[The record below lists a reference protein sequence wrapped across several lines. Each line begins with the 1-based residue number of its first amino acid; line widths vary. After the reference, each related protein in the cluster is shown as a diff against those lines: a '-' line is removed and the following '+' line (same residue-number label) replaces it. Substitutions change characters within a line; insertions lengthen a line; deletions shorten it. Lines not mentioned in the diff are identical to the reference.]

1 VRNTKIVATLG
12 PATDS
17 PESLRRLFDAGVNV
31 FRLNASHSDWEQHYV
46 RMAAV
51 RKTAEELGVHVAI
64 LLDLQGPKIR
74 LGEFAGGSCELQT
87 GASFTITSK
96 PVMGCSREAYCTYQ
110 PLPSEVK
117 PGDRVLLNDGAVE
130 LEALSGDATSVQ
142 FRVVSGGPLGN
153 HKGVNLPGVKL
164 STPALTEKDA
174 EDLERGLEADVD
186 FVALSFVRNANDVY
200 QLRRRLEE
208 RESRAMLIAKIE
220 KPEGWENIEGV
231 LDASDGV
238 MVARGDLGVEMPL
251 EKVPFIQK
259 RMIELARQKGKFV
272 ITATQML
279 ESMIENARPTRAEV
293 SDVANAICD
302 GTDAVMLS
310 AETSVG
316 HNPGLVAQTMASIA
330 SETENWLRPK
340 GFPDPLPRVTP
351 SNAEI
356 VSEAAYHAARSA
368 SVAAIVVFTTSGT
381 TARLISRYRPPV
393 PIYAFTQSPAVARQ
407 LAVSYGVHPIIA
419 PVVSTTER
427 MLLQMEEVIVDRGLL
442 QPGDNVVIVA
452 GQPIG
457 QIAST
462 NLMKLH
468 RLERVPGSH

>member
-1 VRNTKIVATLG
+1 MRSTKIVATLG

-17 PESLRRLFDAGVNV
+17 AASLRRLFEAGVNV
-31 FRLNASHSDWEQHYV
+31 FRLNASHGEWEQHNA
-46 RMAAV
+46 RIDAV
-51 RKTAEELGVHVAI
+51 RKTAAELGAHVGI

-74 LGEFAGGSCELQT
+74 LGEFEGGGCELRT
-87 GASFTITSK
+87 GASFTITSE
-96 PVMGCSREAYCTYQ
+96 PMLGCADIAFCTYL
-110 PLPSEVK
+110 PLPQDVQV
-117 PGDRVLLNDGAVE
+117 GDHVLLNDGAVE
-130 LEALSGDATSVQ
+130 LRAVSRDATSVC
-142 FRVVSGGPLGN
+142 FRVVSGGPVGD

-164 STPALTEKDA
+164 STPAMTSKDA
-174 EDLERGLEADVD
+174 EDLDLGLDADVD
-186 FVALSFVRNANDVY
+186 FVALSFVRDAHDVY

-220 KPEGWENIEGV
+220 KPEAWLNIESV

-259 RMIELARQKGKFV
+259 RVIELARQKGKFV

-279 ESMIENARPTRAEV
+279 ESMIEHARPTRAEV

-316 HNPGLVAQTMASIA
+316 CDPGNAVQTMATIA
-330 SETENWLRPK
+330 SETEGWLRPK

-356 VSEAAYHAARSA
+356 VAESAYHAARSA
-368 SVAAIVVFTTSGT
+368 SVAAIVVFTTSGA
-381 TARLISRYRPPV
+381 TARLISRFRPPV

-407 LAVSYGVHPIIA
+407 LAVSFGVHPIIA
-419 PVVSTTER
+419 PVVESTEQ
-427 MLLQMEEVIVDRGLL
+427 MLHQMEEVVLERGLL
-442 QPGDNVVIVA
+442 HLDDNVVFVA

-457 QIAST
+457 HIAST

-468 RLERVPGSH
+468 RLERQRG

>member
-1 VRNTKIVATLG
+1 MRNTKIVATLG

-17 PESLRRLFDAGVNV
+17 PESLRRVFDAGVNV
-31 FRLNASHSDWEQHYV
+31 FRLNASHSDWEQHYA

-51 RKTAEELGVHVAI
+51 RKLADELGVHAAI

-74 LGEFAGGSCELQT
+74 LGEFEGGRCELET
-87 GASFTITSK
+87 GAFFTITSK
-96 PVMGCSREAYCTYQ
+96 PVMGCPDQAYCTYH
-110 PLPSEVK
+110 PLPKEVK

-130 LEALSGDATSVQ
+130 LEAVSGDSTSVK
-142 FRVVSGGPLGN
+142 FRVISGGPVGN
-153 HKGVNLPGVKL
+153 HKGINLPGVKL

-186 FVALSFVRNANDVY
+186 FVALSFVRDANDVY

-220 KPEGWENIEGV
+220 KPEGWENIESV

-251 EKVPFIQK
+251 EMVPFIQK
-259 RMIELARQKGKFV
+259 RLIELARQKGKFV

-316 HNPGLVAQTMASIA
+316 HNPGLVVQTMASIA
-330 SETENWLRPK
+330 TETEGWLRPK

-368 SVAAIVVFTTSGT
+368 GVGAIVVFTTSGT

-393 PIYAFTQSPAVARQ
+393 PIYAFTQSAAVARQ
-407 LAVSYGVHPIIA
+407 LAVSYGVHPILA
-419 PVVSTTER
+419 PVVSSTER
-427 MLLQMEEVIVDRGLL
+427 MLLQMEEVILDRGLL
-442 QPGDNVVIVA
+442 QAGDNVVIVA

-468 RLERVPGSH
+468 RLQRYPT

>member
-1 VRNTKIVATLG
+1 MRSTKIVATLG

-17 PESLRRLFDAGVNV
+17 PESLHGLFEAGVNV
-31 FRLNASHSDWEQHYV
+31 FRLNASHGSWGEHTA
-46 RMAAV
+46 RIAAV
-51 RKTAEELGVHVAI
+51 RKTAEDAGAHVAI

-74 LGEFAGGSCELQT
+74 LGEFEGGGCHLLT
-87 GASFTITSK
+87 GTHFTITTE
-96 PVMGCSREAYCTYQ
+96 PVMGSAEKAFCTYQ
-110 PLPSEVK
+110 PLPDEVR
-117 PGDRVLLNDGAVE
+117 PGDLVLLNDGAVE
-130 LEALSGDATSVQ
+130 LEAVSCSPNSVL
-142 FRVVSGGPLGN
+142 FRVVSGGPVGN
-153 HKGVNLPGVKL
+153 HKGINLPGVKL
-164 STPALTEKDA
+164 STPAMTPKDA
-174 EDLERGLEADVD
+174 DDLERGLDADVD
-186 FVALSFVRNANDVY
+186 FVALSFVRDANDVY
-200 QLRRRLEE
+200 QLRRCLEE

-220 KPEGWENIEGV
+220 KPEGWHNIESV

-279 ESMIENARPTRAEV
+279 ESMIENQRPTRAEV

-316 HNPGLVAQTMASIA
+316 RHPATVVETMSTIA
-330 SETENWLRPK
+330 SETEGWLK
-340 GFPDPLPRVTP
+340 HFPEPLPRVTP

-356 VSEAAYHAARSA
+356 VAEAAYHAARSA
-368 SVAAIVVFTTSGT
+368 SVAAIVVFTTSGA

-393 PIYAFTQSPAVARQ
+393 PIYAFTQNPHVARQ
-407 LAVSYGVHPIIA
+407 LAVSFGIHPLLA
-419 PVVSTTER
+419 PVVASTER
-427 MLLQMEEVIVDRGLL
+427 MLLQMEEVVLQRGLL
-442 QPGDNVVIVA
+442 QVGDNVVFVA

-457 QIAST
+457 HIAST

-468 RLERVPGSH
+468 RLERSST

>member
-1 VRNTKIVATLG
+1 VRSTKIVATLG

-17 PESLRRLFDAGVNV
+17 PGNLRRLFEAGVNV
-31 FRLNASHSDWEQHYV
+31 LRLNASHGGWEEHNA
-46 RMAAV
+46 RIDGGRRLAA
-51 RKTAEELGVHVAI
+51 ELGVHVAI

-74 LGEFAGGSCELQT
+74 LGEFEGGGCELRT
-87 GASFTITSK
+87 GTFFTITIV
-96 PVMGCSREAYCTYQ
+96 PMMGCADKACCTYL
-110 PLPSEVK
+110 PLPQEVR
-117 PGDRVLLNDGAVE
+117 PGDHVLLADGAVE
-130 LEALSGDATSVQ
+130 LEAVSKDATSVL
-142 FRVVSGGPLGN
+142 FRVVSGGPIGN
-153 HKGVNLPGVKL
+153 HKGINLPGVKL
-164 STPALTEKDA
+164 STPAMTAKDA
-174 EDLERGLEADVD
+174 EDLDRGLDADVD
-186 FVALSFVRNANDVY
+186 FVALSFVRDANDIY
-200 QLRRRLEE
+200 HLRRRLEE
-208 RESRAMLIAKIE
+208 RESRAMLVAKIE
-220 KPEGWENIEGV
+220 KPEAWENIESV

-259 RMIELARQKGKFV
+259 RVIELARQKGKFV

-316 HNPGLVAQTMASIA
+316 HNPANAVHTMATIA
-330 SETENWLRPK
+330 SETEGWLRPK

-356 VSEAAYHAARSA
+356 VAEAAYQAARSA
-368 SVAAIVVFTTSGT
+368 GVAAIVVFTTSGAA
-381 TARLISRYRPPV
+381 ARLISRFRPPV
-393 PIYAFTQSPAVARQ
+393 PIFAFTHNPAVARQ
-407 LAVSYGVHPIIA
+407 LSVSFGVHPIIA
-419 PVVSTTER
+419 PVVETTEH
-427 MLLQMEEVIVDRGLL
+427 MLHQMEEVVLERGLL
-442 QPGDNVVIVA
+442 QPGDNVVFVA

-457 QIAST
+457 HIAST

-468 RLERVPGSH
+468 RLQRPSA

>member
-1 VRNTKIVATLG
+1 MRSTKIVATLG
-12 PATDS
+12 PATDA
-17 PESLRRLFDAGVNV
+17 PERLRALMSAGANV
-31 FRLNASHSDWEQHYV
+31 FRLNASHGGWDHHHA
-46 RMAAV
+46 RIGAV
-51 RKTAEELGVHVAI
+51 RKTAAELGLHVAI

-74 LGEFAGGSCELQT
+74 LGQFQGGGCELLT
-87 GASFTITSK
+87 GAFFTITTE
-96 PVMGCSREAYCTYQ
+96 PVVGCAERAFCTYS
-110 PLPSEVK
+110 PLPREVH

-130 LEALSGDATSVQ
+130 LEALSSDATSVL
-142 FRVVSGGPLGN
+142 FRVVSGGPVGD
-153 HKGVNLPGVKL
+153 HKGINLPGVKL
-164 STPALTEKDA
+164 STPAMTPKDA
-174 EDLERGLEADVD
+174 EDLNAGLDAEVD
-186 FVALSFVRNANDVY
+186 FIALSFVRDANDVY

-208 RESRAMLIAKIE
+208 RESRVMLIAKIE
-220 KPEGWENIEGV
+220 KPEGWLNIESV

-259 RMIELARQKGKFV
+259 RMIELARQKGKFI

-279 ESMIENARPTRAEV
+279 ESMIEHARPTRAEV

-316 HNPGLVAQTMASIA
+316 HDPANVVRTMATIA
-330 SETENWLRPK
+330 SETEDWLRPK

-356 VSEAAYHAARSA
+356 VAEAAYQAARSA
-368 SVAAIVVFTTSGT
+368 GVAAIVVFTTSGA
-381 TARLISRYRPPV
+381 TARLISRFRPPV
-393 PIYAFTQSPAVARQ
+393 PIYAFTHSAAVARQ
-407 LAVSYGVHPIIA
+407 LTISFGVHPIIA
-419 PVVSTTER
+419 PVVQSTEE
-427 MLLQMEEVIVDRGLL
+427 MLHQMEEVVRERGLL
-442 QPGDNVVIVA
+442 KPGDNVVFVA

-457 QIAST
+457 DVAST

-468 RLERVPGSH
+468 RLER

>member
-1 VRNTKIVATLG
+1 MYPRGTKIVATLG
-12 PATDS
+12 PATDA
-17 PESLRRLFDAGVNV
+17 PECLQRLFEAGVNV
-31 FRLNASHSDWEQHYV
+31 FRLNSSHGEWEQHHA
-46 RMAAV
+46 RIEAV
-51 RKTAEELGVHVAI
+51 RKTALECGASVAI

-74 LGEFAGGSCELQT
+74 LGEFEGGGCLLHAGD
-87 GASFTITSK
+87 SFTITSE
-96 PVMGCSREAYCTYQ
+96 PMVGCADKAFCTYEPLSRE
-110 PLPSEVK
+110 VR
-117 PGDRVLLNDGAVE
+117 PGDCVLLNDGAVE
-130 LEALSGDATSVQ
+130 LQAISCDATCVH
-142 FRVVSGGPLGN
+142 FRVVSGGPVGD

-164 STPALTEKDA
+164 STPAMTAKDA
-174 EDLERGLEADVD
+174 ADLDHGIDADVD
-186 FVALSFVRNANDVY
+186 FVALSFVRDANDVY

-220 KPEGWENIEGV
+220 KPEGWHNIESV

-279 ESMIENARPTRAEV
+279 ESMIDNARPTRAEV

-316 HNPGLVAQTMASIA
+316 RDPGNTVRTMATIA
-330 SETENWLRPK
+330 SETEGWLRPK

-356 VSEAAYHAARSA
+356 VAEAAYHAARSA
-368 SVAAIVVFTTSGT
+368 SVAAIVVFTTSGA

-393 PIYAFTQSPAVARQ
+393 PIYAFTQSAAVARQ
-407 LAVSYGVHPIIA
+407 LAVSFGVHPIVV
-419 PVVSTTER
+419 PVVESTER
-427 MLLQMEEVIVDRGLL
+427 MLLQMGDVLL
-442 QPGDNVVIVA
+442 QSVLLHAGDNVVFVA

-457 QIAST
+457 HIAST

-468 RLERVPGSH
+468 RL